1 MISVVGISQSSR
13 ADLLARIDALGTNL
27 LTVSPS
33 RGFENDPS
41 AVPPEA
47 PAMIRRIG
55 PVHQASAVGIVTVD
69 GSAATVR
76 RSDRIDV
83 VETGGLRV
91 LAAQPDLLNAVGGT
105 VDRGRFLDDAI
116 DRYPTVVLG
125 HDAALQLGVDLEV
138 QPAFVYIAQRSFT
151 VAGIL
156 HPVGLAPELDRAAL
170 IGFPEAADLGGP
182 GSSTAISTLYV
193 RAAPGDTT
201 AVQSVLGRTANP
213 ASPGHVTISRPSDA
227 LVARAAADD
236 ALNALILGLGAI
248 ALFVGG
254 LGIANVMII
263 AVLERR
269 PRSAYAARWAQ
280 RVDKSGCNSSP
291 SRSYSQPPAASSASH
306 LAPRS
311 PSRGHVKKAGASR
324 SPQGL
329 SQGPCSRR
337 SRSVPSQAS
346 TPRCEPPASPPPKHS
361 APPDPDCSGAASLS
375 GSTGRSAH
383 GAPRQEGPV
392 TALDVSHRKFD
403 TRHLTQLNGCHTMA
417 TIQLHH

>member
-1 MISVVGISQSSR
+1 MISVIGISQSSR

-27 LTVSPS
+27 LTVSPG

-55 PVHQASAVGIVTVD
+55 PVQQASAVGTVAVD
-69 GSAATVR
+69 GSSATVR
-76 RSDRIDV
+76 RSDKIDV

-91 LAAQPDLLNAVGGT
+91 LAAQPDLLTAVGGA

-116 DRYPTVVLG
+116 GRYPTVVLG

-138 QPAFVYIAQRSFT
+138 QPMFVYIAQRSFV

-156 HPVGLAPELDRAAL
+156 RPVGLAPELDRAAL
-170 IGFPEAADLGGP
+170 IGFPEETDLGGP
-182 GSSTAISTLYV
+182 GSATTISTLYV
-193 RAAPGDTT
+193 RAAPADTT
-201 AVQSVLGRTANP
+201 AVQSVLGRTVNP

-236 ALNALILGLGAI
+236 ALNALTLGLGAI

-269 PRSAYAARWAQ
+269 TEIGLRRALGATRRQIGLQFFAESLL
-280 RVDKSGCNSSP
+280 
-291 SRSYSQPPAASSASH
+291 
-306 LAPRS
+306 LAT
-311 PSRGHVKKAGASR
+311 AGGVIGIA
-324 SPQGL
+324 
-329 SQGPCSRR
+329 
-337 SRSVPSQAS
+337 
-346 TPRCEPPASPPPKHS
+346 
-361 APPDPDCSGAASLS
+361 SGAAIAVAWATHEGWRIALPAGALGAAVFASFAVGAIAGLYPALRAARLTPTEALS
-375 GSTGRSAH
+375 
-383 GAPRQEGPV
+383 AP
-392 TALDVSHRKFD
+392 
-403 TRHLTQLNGCHTMA
+403 
-417 TIQLHH
+417 